1 MVWKLAQLSSAP
13 TRWARCWIR
22 WLLRI
27 FRFFPTELCWLA
39 ALVAYYWKTLR
50 RVHPATCINF
60 VALAFWSIFMAG
72 WIVVDGIL
80 QEWLSG

>member
-39 ALVAYYWKTLR
+39 ALVAYYWKTCGASSLQ
-50 RVHPATCINF
+50 HALTF
-60 VALAFWSIFMAG
+60 VALAFWFIFIAG
-72 WIVVDGIL
+72 WIVKNGTL